1 MIPDAYRRE
10 RIEVLFDQCSDLPP
24 EQRGRFLD
32 VAVAGDNGLRRDV
45 EALLASAD
53 RADSSDRL
61 ERIVAAAFDLPRVP
75 DREPRRRRN
84 GRRLQ
89 GA

>member
-32 VAVAGDNGLRRDV
+32 VAVAGDNGLRSDV
-45 EALLASAD
+45 
-53 RADSSDRL
+53 
-61 ERIVAAAFDLPRVP
+61 
-75 DREPRRRRN
+75 
-84 GRRLQ
+84 
-89 GA
+89 